1 MNQDDYYYSPNDP
14 DESYQRYERTYD
26 GSLRFAGDR
35 GGLRNFAGKGP
46 KNYQRSDERIYEEI
60 CEILT
65 LDPDVDASD
74 IEVKVRNGE
83 VTLSGTTETKSL
95 GRYVENS
102 IEHITGIKNIL
113 NRIKATE
120 QDPDRSRISHSLR

>member
-1 MNQDDYYYSPNDP
+1 MNQNDYYYSPNDP
-14 DESYQRYERTYD
+14 EESYQRYERTYD
-26 GSLRFAGDR
+26 GSLRFSGQR
-35 GGLRNFAGKGP
+35 TGLRSFAGKGP

-74 IEVKVRNGE
+74 IEVEVRNGE

-95 GRYVENS
+95 ARYVENS
-102 IEHITGIKNIL
+102 IEHVTGIKNIL
-113 NRIKATE
+113 NRIKAGE
-120 QDPDRSRISHSLR
+120 KDPDRARISHSLR